1 MFEVIV
7 GNIGAVYRGTN
18 GFDATVAYNRYV
30 GASKRGEGRAAGES
44 VIMMRDCGIVR
55 EHEGDTNED

>member
-30 GASKRGEGRAAGES
+30 GVSKRGEGRAAGES
-44 VIMMRDCGIVR
+44 VIMMRGGEIVR
-55 EHEGDTNED
+55 EHAGAASED